1 MHKHSRSTV
10 LGLAVL
16 GLALIA
22 APAFAANLFTVNT
35 SEQEGAAGSKLFVPA
50 FVVSNDTNGVLGAF
64 AGSGIYIPY
73 IGTTTPCTSMAGQSG
88 NCNSWGASSLEAWA
102 NGIYY
107 DPRFGTPFIP
117 PSGDHHRT
125 GYRLLMQPSFSGGM
139 WNTGFASLAQVF
151 PFFPEVGTMGA
162 GGDVGAALANQ
173 SLEAGLTGILAFLDG
188 HGEPLTT
195 GKFPRYWPHERQAW
209 VDTLMVKYTAGGAL
223 AGDGLE
229 FTQSLRSSVG
239 FSRQANTPGNT
250 LRWRAMSNLDGHFS
264 AQGGNSDGCD
274 ADGTGPLPGAWCEF
288 YTTVDATTGNVALY
302 VVKSADGNTE
312 TADSGAVEITQST
325 RTDTLSSGT
334 FNGGIGKVLTTKTL
348 NNLEKLPTLIDDRL
362 AQVDNDLDG
371 LGVTN
376 ESFGANGGLGPAV
389 GAEPGQVLLS
399 QFQVVSGPNVHSEE
413 GADPYSWV
421 ICGVR
426 GMEYGEDDCVGDS
439 NAGKGAIDAA
449 GHVFAIVYVPNNTT
463 ELGEG
468 VLTRF
473 GRDINPRRVGNT
485 LYPSGATDSL
495 SPDSEQDVNAFVECT
510 TGTPTSP
517 WSASDCES
525 DPGGDLMFGTADD
538 GTIYYKEAI
547 ENGLRGWI
555 RETNGHAFGFL
566 GADFNAGNGTDPN
579 FGLTQLM
586 EQNIEGFLMS
596 CLGCNPHSL
605 PSNIEEV
612 TYQFDWPGNFN
623 INNFPHAPDGRTT
636 ITILT
641 P

>member
-16 GLALIA
+16 GLVLIA
-22 APAFAANLFTVNT
+22 APAVYANSFTVNT
-35 SEQEGAAGSKLFVPA
+35 SEQEYADGTKLFIPA
-50 FVVSNDTNGVLGAF
+50 FVTSNDPNGVLGAN
-64 AGSGIYIPY
+64 AGSGIYVPY
-73 IGTTTPCTSMAGQSG
+73 VGTITPCTSIGNGTG
-88 NCNSWGASSLEAWA
+88 NCDAWGAASVKAWA
-102 NGIYY
+102 NGVYY

-125 GYRLLMQPSFSGGM
+125 GYRLLMQPSFSGGL
-139 WNTGFASLAQVF
+139 WNSGFASLAQIF

-173 SLEAGLTGILAFLDG
+173 SMEAGLTGILAFLDG

-209 VDTLMVKYTAGGAL
+209 VDTLMVKYTAGGAN
-223 AGDGLE
+223 AGDGAE
-229 FTQSLRSSVG
+229 FTQSIRSSVG
-239 FSRQANTPGNT
+239 FSRQAAEVGNT
-250 LRWRAMSNLDGHFS
+250 LRWRAMSNLDGHS
-264 AQGGNSDGCD
+264 GMGGNSDGC
-274 ADGTGPLPGAWCEF
+274 GGPWCEF
-288 YTTVDATTGNVALY
+288 YTTVDANGDVALY
-302 VVKSADGNTE
+302 VVKGADGNTDTITDG
-312 TADSGAVEITQST
+312 TAYEITESA
-325 RTDTLSSGT
+325 RTDTMAALG
-334 FNGGIGKVLTTKTL
+334 NGYVVKMVTL

-371 LGVTN
+371 GAVTGESWGVG
-376 ESFGANGGLGPAV
+376 GAA
-389 GAEPGQVLLS
+389 AEPGQVLLS

-413 GADPYSWV
+413 GADPYAWV
-421 ICGVR
+421 ICGTR
-426 GMEYGEDDCVGDS
+426 GMNYGEDDCVGES
-439 NAGKGAIDAA
+439 NAGNGAIDAD

-485 LYPSGATDSL
+485 LYPSGATDTL
-495 SPDSEQDVNAFVECT
+495 SADNTQDTNAFVECT
-510 TGTPTSP
+510 TGTPSSP
-517 WSASDCES
+517 WSASTCES
-525 DPGGDLMFGTADD
+525 DPGADLMYGTADD

-555 RETNGHAFGFL
+555 RETNGHAFSFL
-566 GADFNAGNGTDPN
+566 GADFNAGDGEDPN
-579 FGLTQLM
+579 FGLTQLV

-605 PSNIEEV
+605 PENQETL

-623 INNFPHAPDGRTT
+623 ISNFPHPPDTTTT
-636 ITILT
+636 ITILNGT